1 MLVFLFTEYILLDL
15 NWYTY

>member
-1 MLVFLFTEYILLDL
+1 LVFLFTEYILLDL